1 MRRLLAQPGRFLLGE
16 AIVAIA
22 LLLAVTGPWLAP
34 SDPERPTGDVLLA
47 PSLGH
52 PFGTDASGIDVF
64 SVVVAAFR
72 VDVLIALVSVVI
84 ALVGGIAFGALAG
97 YSFNGSRLAR
107 VASAIVLRLL
117 DVVQTVPVFILALAL
132 VGVAGPSVRNV
143 IIAVAFVNLPIF
155 ARLTLTAV
163 RGVESREFVAASR
176 AIGLRE
182 GTILRR
188 HVLPNSLES
197 TLATASIAVGGAILM
212 TAGLS
217 FLGAG
222 VRRPSPEWG
231 IEISNGADYVITGQ
245 WWISVLPGIVLAI
258 VVLGFALAGDA
269 FRETTRRSR
278 GGADVADEPMSP
290 TAPVETRLEPA

>member
-143 IIAVAFVNLPIF
+143 VIAVAFVNLPIF

-188 HVLPNSLES
+188 HVLPNSLEA

-222 VRRPSPEWG
+222 VRRPAPEWG

-245 WWISVLPGIVLAI
+245 WWISVLPGIALAI

-269 FRETTRRSR
+269 FREGTRRSR
-278 GGADVADEPMSP
+278 GGAVVDEPLSP
-290 TAPVETRLEPA
+290 TAPIETRLEPA